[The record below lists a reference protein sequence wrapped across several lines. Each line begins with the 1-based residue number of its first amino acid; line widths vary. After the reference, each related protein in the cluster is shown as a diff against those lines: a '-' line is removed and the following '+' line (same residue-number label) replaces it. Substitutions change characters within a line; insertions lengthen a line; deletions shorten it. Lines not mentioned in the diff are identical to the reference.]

1 MEELKFINRK
11 IYSLTEYEKQLYK
24 KAHKKWGT
32 SSQIKMMI
40 EESSELLHELLKTI
54 DKNQNTIGF
63 NESKKL
69 MLRLT
74 NLIKEINKFWR
85 EKSDV
90 VSIMEELADVDI
102 MVGQL
107 KLILGEDV
115 VNNIKKEKLIRLE
128 NLIISSEI

>member
-1 MEELKFINRK
+1 
-11 IYSLTEYEKQLYK
+11 
-24 KAHKKWGT
+24 
-32 SSQIKMMI
+32 MMI